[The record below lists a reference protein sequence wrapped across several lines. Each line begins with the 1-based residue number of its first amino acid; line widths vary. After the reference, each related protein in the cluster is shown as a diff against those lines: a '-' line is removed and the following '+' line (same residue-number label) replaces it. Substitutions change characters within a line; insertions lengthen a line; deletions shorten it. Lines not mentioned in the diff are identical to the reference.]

1 MNWKE
6 KLPKENIYYENENG
20 ILYKGDCLEILKNFK
35 DIKFDAII
43 TDPPYQT
50 TKIDWDKMIPLEEMW
65 KILKS
70 IRNDET
76 PIVLFGDEPFSSYLR
91 LSNIKEYKYDLIW
104 KKQKPTNFFQLKRRF
119 GKVTEYIH
127 IFYKKQCK
135 YNPQKFK
142 VEHRVTNSTKKNHNS
157 ITAGKGKKIKAYKD
171 DGTRYPINILEFNRV
186 DESKYLH
193 PTQKPL
199 ELMKYLI
206 KTYTDENDIVL
217 DFTCGSG
224 TTLLACQNLNR
235 KWIGIELN
243 EEYCKIAKNRLSNSI
258 F

>member
-1 MNWKE
+1 MASKTIDVKNVF
-6 KLPKENIYYENENG
+6 
-20 ILYKGDCLEILKNFK
+20 IL
-35 DIKFDAII
+35 
-43 TDPPYQT
+43 
-50 TKIDWDKMIPLEEMW
+50 
-65 KILKS
+65 
-70 IRNDET
+70 
-76 PIVLFGDEPFSSYLR
+76 V
-91 LSNIKEYKYDLIW
+91 
-104 KKQKPTNFFQLKRRF
+104 
-119 GKVTEYIH
+119 
-127 IFYKKQCK
+127 
-135 YNPQKFK
+135 
-142 VEHRVTNSTKKNHNS
+142 
-157 ITAGKGKKIKAYKD
+157 
-171 DGTRYPINILEFNRV
+171 EFNRV